1 MAPSHTPIRP
11 PYCGCAGDDLLRLC
25 LDYAALL
32 AFYVRRSASLW
43 GTVACSSRLFG
54 GSMGFDAAVT
64 CRLLSRRRT
73 RWFDTIAVAFTAMA
87 VSLYAAAWITN
98 SGQAA
103 LASAVAPDSD
113 IDFAS
118 FENRFFHASTPS
130 ALREGATVL
139 QPLDR
144 SALAAAEM
152 RIRAAR
158 DLLARRL
165 TSQDLHTGII
175 EEARV
180 EGPRE
185 EPKEEPKTAATG
197 IPMPRA
203 RPVVADVA
211 VRPETAPAQD
221 SAARA
226 DDRTLMQKLSDLLP
240 GRVTLASLVTG
251 GGLLRRGPDLA
262 ALGYDSST
270 AVYDIT
276 AHAVYLPNGLSLE
289 AHSGM
294 GALRDDPEHIA
305 VHMAGATPPAVYD
318 LKPREKLF
326 HGVQAVRMIPTE
338 GSDVSGRSGLL
349 VHSFMLGPKGD
360 LNGCV
365 SIRDYDRF
373 LKAYNDGEINRLVVV
388 PSLSST
394 TPASQRST

>member
-1 MAPSHTPIRP
+1 M
-11 PYCGCAGDDLLRLC
+11 
-25 LDYAALL
+25 
-32 AFYVRRSASLW
+32 
-43 GTVACSSRLFG
+43 
-54 GSMGFDAAVT
+54 
-64 CRLLSRRRT
+64 
-73 RWFDTIAVAFTAMA
+73 
-87 VSLYAAAWITN
+87 
-98 SGQAA
+98 
-103 LASAVAPDSD
+103 
-113 IDFAS
+113 
-118 FENRFFHASTPS
+118 
-130 ALREGATVL
+130 
-139 QPLDR
+139 
-144 SALAAAEM
+144 
-152 RIRAAR
+152 
-158 DLLARRL
+158 
-165 TSQDLHTGII
+165 
-175 EEARV
+175 
-180 EGPRE
+180 EGPR
-185 EPKEEPKTAATG
+185 EEPKTAATG

-270 AVYDIT
+270 AVYDIP

-305 VHMAGATPPAVYD
+305 VPMAGATPPAVYD

-360 LNGCV
+360 FKRLRLDQGLRPV
-365 SIRDYDRF
+365 PQGVQRRRDQSPCRRPELERRDARF
-373 LKAYNDGEINRLVVV
+373 AALDLVWRFE
-388 PSLSST
+388 LLL
-394 TPASQRST
+394 R

>member
-1 MAPSHTPIRP
+1 
-11 PYCGCAGDDLLRLC
+11 
-25 LDYAALL
+25 
-32 AFYVRRSASLW
+32 
-43 GTVACSSRLFG
+43 
-54 GSMGFDAAVT
+54 MGFDAAVAD
-64 CRLLSRRRT
+64 RLLSRRRT
-73 RWFDTIAVAFTAMA
+73 RWFDTIAVAFTAVA

-130 ALREGATVL
+130 TLREGATVL

-165 TSQDLHTGII
+165 TSQDLRAGII

-180 EGPRE
+180 E
-185 EPKEEPKTAATG
+185 EPKEEPKSALTG

-221 SAARA
+221 GAARA

-294 GALRDDPEHIA
+294 GALRDDPEHIS

-326 HGVQAVRMIPTE
+326 HGVQALRMIPTE
-338 GSDVSGRSGLL
+338 GSDTAGRSGLL
-349 VHSFMLGPKGD
+349 THSFMLGPKGD
-360 LNGCV
+360 SNGCV

>member
-1 MAPSHTPIRP
+1 
-11 PYCGCAGDDLLRLC
+11 
-25 LDYAALL
+25 
-32 AFYVRRSASLW
+32 
-43 GTVACSSRLFG
+43 
-54 GSMGFDAAVT
+54 MGFDAAVAD
-64 CRLLSRRRT
+64 RLLSRRRT
-73 RWFDTIAVAFTAMA
+73 RWFDTIAVAFTAVA

-118 FENRFFHASTPS
+118 FENRFFPASTPS
-130 ALREGATVL
+130 ALREGTTVL

-152 RIRAAR
+152 KIRTAR

-165 TSQDLHTGII
+165 LSQDFRAGFI

-180 EGPRE
+180 VEEPRE
-185 EPKEEPKTAATG
+185 EPKEEPKTAPTG
-197 IPMPRA
+197 IPMPKA

-294 GALRDDPEHIA
+294 GAFRDDPEHIS

-326 HGVQAVRMIPTE
+326 HGVQAVRMIPVE

-360 LNGCV
+360 SNGCV

-388 PSLSST
+388 PSLSTT